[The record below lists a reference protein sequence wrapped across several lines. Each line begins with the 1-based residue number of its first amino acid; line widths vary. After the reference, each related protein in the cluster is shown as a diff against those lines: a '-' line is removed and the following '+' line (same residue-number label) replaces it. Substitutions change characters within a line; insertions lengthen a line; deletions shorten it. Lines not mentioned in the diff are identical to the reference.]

1 MASSSPPRDAI
12 TLNGFPPKANSDG
25 GSLSPRMEQALDFI
39 QDARKL
45 GLTVGPA
52 IPDDATLSRVAAK
65 AGLDPEDVL
74 AIYLAVLNP
83 DPDTLQ

>member
-12 TLNGFPPKANSDG
+12 THIGFPPKANSDG
-25 GSLSPRMEQALDFI
+25 GSLSPRMESALNFI
-39 QDARKL
+39 EEVQHM

-52 IPDDATLSRVAAK
+52 IPDERTLKRVALR
-65 AGLDPEDVL
+65 AGLEPEDVL

-83 DPDTLQ
+83 DPETLQ